1 MKRFM
6 IAAAALSL
14 AAPAFADQPTTLLE
28 VRKHFAASEDGADGY
43 VFEDGTS
50 GITRAG
56 AEQLARIAAEDET
69 GVDVTADQL
78 LSQDMA
84 IVNDRA
90 ARIFERIA
98 AEQDEMGS

>member
-69 GVDVTADQL
+69 GVDPSGGAF
-78 LSQDMA
+78 
-84 IVNDRA
+84 RRWPGA
-90 ARIFERIA
+90 ARGRSPRRS
-98 AEQDEMGS
+98 GNGRY